1 MNLGMERVDGEGIV
15 RVVITIAR
23 RFLIRQVGRKAIT
36 GPRNAR

>member
-23 RFLIRQVGRKAIT
+23 RFLIGQVGRKAIT
-36 GPRNAR
+36 GPRNDR